1 MHFMEIPSS
10 LPTNFDSVSKS
21 LVLVNFHMVKGLCAL
36 WHLRSLSWEVHNLHS
51 YAQLSQL

>member
-36 WHLRSLSWEVHNLHS
+36 WQLRSLSWEVHNLHS